1 MVSEC
6 APTLGEGVNPGLR
19 AQRLRL
25 TWLLA
30 IPFLVLARPTPA
42 YLIAGVLL
50 SVPGL
55 LLRGSAAGHIDKDR
69 VLAVSGPFSHLRH
82 PLYVGSFF
90 LGIGLMVGGGRWFLP
105 PLFVGIFCWLYAR
118 TIRAEEEAL
127 LARFGLAFAEYQ
139 SVVPAL
145 VPRIRP
151 VIPHQWR
158 ASTEPKTRAGDP
170 GTNGIGRSLIGAST
184 EGGFQLRRFL
194 QNREWEAWL
203 GMLLGFGLLAVKMIW
218 AP

>member
-1 MVSEC
+1 M
-6 APTLGEGVNPGLR
+6 NPSLR
-19 AQRLRL
+19 TQRLRL

-30 IPFLVLARPTPA
+30 IPFLALAQPTPA

-69 VLAVSGPFSHLRH
+69 ILAVSGPFAHLRH
-82 PLYVGSFF
+82 PLYVGSFI
-90 LGIGLMVGGGRWFLP
+90 LGIGLVVGGGLWFLL
-105 PLFVGIFCWLYAR
+105 PLFVGIFSWIYAR
-118 TIRAEEEAL
+118 AIKAEEEGL
-127 LARFGLAFAEYQ
+127 LARFGLNFAEYR
-139 SVVPAL
+139 SAVPAFI
-145 VPRIRP
+145 PRLRP
-151 VIPHQWR
+151 AIPHRWR
-158 ASTEPKTRAGDP
+158 ASTEPKARGGHP
-170 GTNGIGRSLIGAST
+170 GTNGIGSATTGAST
-184 EGGFQLRRFL
+184 EGGFQLHRFL